1 VIKLTPNKL
10 LTAML
15 LGVVMLQFAQER
27 RGLPRDP
34 KRPWIVFF
42 AVALGVSALQ
52 SILAGVPLDGVR
64 RMLTTLYSL
73 ILFYFMLS
81 YAMRTRDEMD
91 LLMRWFA
98 VGSVVT
104 VLMGLLGSGVEDGR
118 LAGEGSSPNLLAFN
132 LLVATSGAAALHFS
146 ARTQRSRWLYR
157 GLIAVMTAGVVGT
170 LSRSA
175 YVAVVVMAGLWAV
188 RFRRVGFIQY
198 ALPGLVL
205 LVLAAVFAPKSA
217 VERVETLT
225 PEGFVQD
232 ESALGRIKMFGETYR
247 AFASN
252 PITGVGLAGYIEWAV
267 RHEDEPGGIHSAFL
281 NLLAEQGLL
290 GFVPFAAITILS
302 WREFTRAWRRA
313 RRLGSRSDEELRA
326 LELRA
331 LFLQIGFAGAL
342 VMSLAQPSMHNE
354 SLWLLFALSTVVL
367 TLVRERERSLAPQ
380 EEGIASGW
388 DPLFAAS
395 RRLAPP
401 LDAGTR

>member
-1 VIKLTPNKL
+1 
-10 LTAML
+10 
-15 LGVVMLQFAQER
+15 
-27 RGLPRDP
+27 
-34 KRPWIVFF
+34 
-42 AVALGVSALQ
+42 
-52 SILAGVPLDGVR
+52 
-64 RMLTTLYSL
+64 
-73 ILFYFMLS
+73 
-81 YAMRTRDEMD
+81 MD

-98 VGSVVT
+98 VGSAVT

-146 ARTQRSRWLYR
+146 ARTQRSRWIYR
-157 GLIAVMTAGVVGT
+157 GLVAVMTAGVVGT

-198 ALPGLVL
+198 ALPALVL
-205 LVLAAVFAPKSA
+205 LVLAAVFAPQSA

-225 PEGFVQD
+225 PEGFAQD

-247 AFASN
+247 AFVSN
-252 PITGVGLAGYIEWAV
+252 PITGVGLAGYVEWAV
-267 RHEDEPGGIHSAFL
+267 KHEDEPGGIHSAFL

-290 GFVPFAAITILS
+290 GFVPFVAITLLS

-313 RRLGSRSDEELRA
+313 RRLGSRHDEELRA
-326 LELRA
+326 LELRG

-380 EEGIASGW
+380 EESLASGW
-388 DPLFAAS
+388 DPLFAGS